1 VSDIEDP
8 LLHISGSGAVH
19 GFPDYISS
27 SRGKLQGVTALT
39 VMTTFLSSYSKNKY
53 KLLAVGNNKG
63 IISKCDGRS
72 YTSLRSHRQANIDL
86 FLTQKQAASNL
97 QMKLSWVKSHTD
109 KKPWSTIADLKKQN
123 LSRDEICNV
132 WVDKIANEEWYRYP
146 DPLFDPALQ
155 MLKDG
160 RYIQL
165 PYIPQSNGQSRSW
178 YLFDFGV

>member
-1 VSDIEDP
+1 
-8 LLHISGSGAVH
+8 
-19 GFPDYISS
+19 
-27 SRGKLQGVTALT
+27 
-39 VMTTFLSSYSKNKY
+39 M
-53 KLLAVGNNKG
+53 
-63 IISKCDGRS
+63 
-72 YTSLRSHRQANIDL
+72 
-86 FLTQKQAASNL
+86 
-97 QMKLSWVKSHTD
+97 D
-109 KKPWSTIADLKKQN
+109 KKPWSTIADLEKQN
-123 LSRDEICNV
+123 LSRDEIYNV